1 MFTVIF
7 TQAYKLS
14 TQEHAINLTA

>member
-14 TQEHAINLTA
+14 TQDHAINLTA